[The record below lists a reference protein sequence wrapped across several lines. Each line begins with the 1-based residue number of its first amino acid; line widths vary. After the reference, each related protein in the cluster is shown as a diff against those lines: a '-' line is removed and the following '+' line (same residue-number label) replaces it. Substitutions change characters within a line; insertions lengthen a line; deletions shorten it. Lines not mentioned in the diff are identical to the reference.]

1 MRTSLAKYHL
11 PFIFIV
17 ILFDMASDKSFKT
30 SQTLAVSPFTKIRH
44 FSEGSYQSVNNFLT
58 KYLFYCEI
66 LARQPVNG
74 AAHTLEDFRAFEV
87 ERILRVRQ
95 TLHVVLKL

>member
-1 MRTSLAKYHL
+1 MWRHMLTKFASYKVPPVMVSTLGSVVPLAMFRHVRRT
-11 PFIFIV
+11 
-17 ILFDMASDKSFKT
+17 
-30 SQTLAVSPFTKIRH
+30 RH
-44 FSEGSYQSVNNFLT
+44 FPEGSYQAVNNFAT

-74 AAHTLEDFRAFEV
+74 AAHTLEDFGAFEV
-87 ERILRVRQ
+87 ERILRVGQ